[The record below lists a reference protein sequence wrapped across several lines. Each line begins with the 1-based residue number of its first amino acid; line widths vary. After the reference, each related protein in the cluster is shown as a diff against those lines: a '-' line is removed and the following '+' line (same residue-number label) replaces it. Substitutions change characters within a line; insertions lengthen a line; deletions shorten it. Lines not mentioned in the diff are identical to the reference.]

1 MRRSILINTTALLCL
16 IAAPFASAQRTA
28 GESIDD
34 TTLAVTV
41 KAALVDSDDV
51 RTDIVAAANTVS
63 GVSKVHDR
71 IALKR

>member
-28 GESIDD
+28 GENIDD

-41 KAALVDSDDV
+41 KAALVDS
-51 RTDIVAAANTVS
+51 
-63 GVSKVHDR
+63 
-71 IALKR
+71 

>member
-28 GESIDD
+28 GENIDD

-41 KAALVDSDDV
+41 KAALVDSEAVDAG
-51 RTDIVAAANTVS
+51 DINIEAYRGTIQLS
-63 GVSKVHDR
+63 G
-71 IALKR
+71 